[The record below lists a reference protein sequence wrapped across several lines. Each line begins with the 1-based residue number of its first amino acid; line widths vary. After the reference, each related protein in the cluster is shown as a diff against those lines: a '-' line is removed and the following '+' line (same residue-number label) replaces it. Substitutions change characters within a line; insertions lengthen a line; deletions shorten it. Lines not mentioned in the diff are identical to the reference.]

1 MLWRLDNKEAVDI
14 SSIPDKDLMKLL
26 QLAFDNLK
34 LLKVK
39 EVKADLSSAPH
50 ERLNGLLLRE
60 ESFQLCI

>member
-1 MLWRLDNKEAVDI
+1 
-14 SSIPDKDLMKLL
+14 MKLL

-50 ERLNGLLLRE
+50 GRLNGLLLAFHDTSE
-60 ESFQLCI
+60 NFPAT